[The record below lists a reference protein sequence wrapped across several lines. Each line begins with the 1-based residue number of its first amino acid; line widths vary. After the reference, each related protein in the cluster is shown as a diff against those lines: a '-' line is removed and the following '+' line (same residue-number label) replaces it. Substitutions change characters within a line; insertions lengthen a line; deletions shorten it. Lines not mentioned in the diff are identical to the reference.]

1 MKNAFGFRF
10 RRRLW
15 QPFVLLIG
23 VAIVA
28 AICFTVFLPLT
39 PLSLWFY
46 TIILIVLAVTMGAL
60 LARQVASPL
69 QALAKLAEELSPGA
83 LQKLSPYSDEMAALT
98 QTVTDITTGMREKE
112 QTWVGDMERRNRA
125 MQQLSRTLQEQ
136 AASFETALNSMDLP
150 VCLFEGNGNILQIN
164 QRFCQ
169 FLGIA
174 AENLKPMGL
183 LAIVAEVGKF
193 ISAPDEL
200 KKAAEAIYR
209 KPSVARDNNFSLK
222 EGHGHLRLYCAPV
235 FGELSTL
242 VGIIIS
248 TGEETGASA
257 VEHLKT
263 EFISTVS
270 HELRTPLTAIKGAV
284 GLVLGGAGGPVPGAI
299 RDLLEIANNNTDR
312 LIHLVNDILEIFRME
327 SGRLKLQPSSVG
339 VSDLIGQICS
349 KAQKEKAAAGI
360 RLETRLAP
368 DLPPILADAGRV
380 QLVLDKL
387 ISNAIKFSP
396 PQGTVRIGAE
406 MMPDNPRFVL
416 LWVQDFGK
424 GIPPEAQKRIFEK
437 FEQAESTLTRQHQG
451 SGLGLAI
458 CRGIVE
464 GHGGRIWVKSE
475 LEKGSIFYLNLP
487 VAHSP
492 ASPQPSLPA
501 ERSSPPST
509 TIRRH
514 LVMVVDDEPDTR
526 SIIARILQSEGH
538 FVVEVGNSSQV
549 ADLAV
554 RHHPEVIT
562 LDMIMPEMNG
572 LEVLRILKT
581 NEQTR
586 RIPVICISISDDLS
600 GQAMQLGAVEYLR
613 KPLEPAALLR
623 AIDSACR
630 TASVGQMG

>member
-1 MKNAFGFRF
+1 MKNAFGFRL

-28 AICFTVFLPLT
+28 AVCFTVFLPLT
-39 PLSLWFY
+39 PLFLWFY
-46 TIILIVLAVTMGAL
+46 TIILIVLAVAMGAL
-60 LARQVASPL
+60 LARQVASPV

-83 LQKLSPYSDEMAALT
+83 LQEVSQHPDEMAALT
-98 QTVTDITTGMREKE
+98 QTVTAITTQMREKE
-112 QTWVGDMERRNRA
+112 QTWVGDLERRNRA
-125 MQQLSRTLQEQ
+125 MQQLSRTMQEQ

-169 FLGIA
+169 FLGIP
-174 AENLKPMGL
+174 AEKLKPMGL

-193 ISAPDEL
+193 VSAPDEL

-209 KPSVARDNNFSLK
+209 KPSVTRDNNFSMK
-222 EGHGHLRLYCAPV
+222 EGHGHLRLYCAPI
-235 FGELSTL
+235 FEELSSL
-242 VGIIIS
+242 IGIIIS
-248 TGEETGASA
+248 TGEETTTSV
-257 VEHLKT
+257 VENLKT

-312 LIHLVNDILEIFRME
+312 LIRLVSDILEIFRME
-327 SGRLKLQPSSVG
+327 TGKLKLQPSSVG
-339 VSDLIGQICS
+339 VSDLIGQACS
-349 KAQKEKAAAGI
+349 NAQKEKAAAGI

-368 DLPPILADAGRV
+368 DLPPVLADAERA
-380 QLVLDKL
+380 QLVLEKL

-396 PQGTVRIGAE
+396 PKGTVRIGAE
-406 MMPDNPRFVL
+406 MMQDNPRFVL

-437 FEQAESTLTRQHQG
+437 FEQAESTMTREHQG

-475 LEKGSIFYLNLP
+475 PGQGSTFYLNLP

-492 ASPQPSLPA
+492 ALPKPALAA
-501 ERSSPPST
+501 ERSSPPLT
-509 TIRRH
+509 TTRRH

-526 SIIARILQSEGH
+526 SVISRILQSGGH
-538 FVVEVGNSSQV
+538 YVVEVGNSSQV

-562 LDMIMPEMNG
+562 LDMVMPEMNG

-581 NEQTR
+581 NDQTR

-600 GQAMQLGAVEYLR
+600 GQAMQLGAAEYLR

-630 TASVGQMG
+630 TAPVGQAG